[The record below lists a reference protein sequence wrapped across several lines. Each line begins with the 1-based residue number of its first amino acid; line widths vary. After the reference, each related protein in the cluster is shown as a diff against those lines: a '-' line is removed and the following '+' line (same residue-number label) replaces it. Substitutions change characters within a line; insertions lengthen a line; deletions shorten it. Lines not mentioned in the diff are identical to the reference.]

1 MMREKLAFAER
12 EYLLAGVNMLAN
24 SLKISDST
32 KIEILELISF
42 QTDQKIW
49 QKYSRSDL
57 SGHSDPLTC
66 WLSINFLTRSFFGF

>member
-12 EYLLAGVNMLAN
+12 EYLSAGVNMLAN

-42 QTDQKIW
+42 QTDQKYDKNTPVQI
-49 QKYSRSDL
+49 
-57 SGHSDPLTC
+57 
-66 WLSINFLTRSFFGF
+66 